1 MTTRTLLLVL
11 HIAGVAAWLGANV
24 LQLVLAPRFAREQP
38 AVAAAFTRQLIW
50 LGERYYNVAGAMIA
64 ITGVLLVL
72 DGDWSWSAGFVAV
85 GISVIVIGG
94 VLGVTVFGPQ
104 AKRRVAALE
113 SGDLADAAAAQGL
126 ILRFGLLDTAL
137 ILTAVLAMVDKW
149 QA

>member
-11 HIAGVAAWLGANV
+11 HIGGVGAWLGANF
-24 LQLVLAPRFAREQP
+24 LQLVLVPRFDREQP

-50 LGERYYNVAGAMIA
+50 LGERYYNVAGGVIA

-72 DGDWSWSAGFVAV
+72 DGDWSWSAGFVGV
-85 GISVIVIGG
+85 GITVIILGG
-94 VLGVTVFGPQ
+94 VLGVAVFAPL
-104 AKRRVAALE
+104 AKRRLAALE
-113 SGDLADAAAAQGL
+113 AGDVAEAGAVQGK
-126 ILRFGLLDTAL
+126 ILRFALLDTAL